1 MFFGQFLWY
10 NPFIKITR
18 NGAMIMTKKL
28 TAWILIATILMSF
41 FTLQIT
47 GFAEESVDL
56 DLSTLSE
63 TDENTEESNE
73 TYFYTWTVEEIDGE
87 TVRSLEL
94 TLDGADIKTLTL
106 PCKSYGKIHV
116 TINTVSDSKIEEIC
130 ESHVFSY
137 SYQWDTITFKGEGNL
152 QIDSANLQGG
162 GNDHMITVSKGAC
175 VEISGEYASL
185 GFGASGNS
193 NSSLNVD
200 GILSVNGNVHC
211 GNVKIGEEGHLT
223 CKRVIA
229 SGIGASDTDEY
240 ANAFVIEDGGKLD
253 ARGDDNW
260 VDDAS
265 GESYS
270 ALVVCAR
277 LESDDAS
284 TVIVLPDGYLSSGF
298 TVVKTDNY
306 VTIDNGDEKAVE
318 ETGFEA
324 GLIYGASSLVLG
336 TVQEKYT
343 IIFENEDGTELQRID
358 LEAGETPVY
367 TGETPTKPADAD
379 YTYTFVGWTP
389 DIEEVTESKTYTA
402 FFDAIPIITTVHTV
416 AFDSKGGSGVEDVTV
431 ADGEMLEKPVNPTK
445 SGYRFKG
452 WFTDAELD
460 EKYDFDTPVTSSFTL
475 YAKWQKKQSPGGGNS
490 GNITISTNVNNYHI
504 VKFEPNNGSEP
515 TEIKVVRYAQLEKPE
530 NPLKEG
536 YVFGGWYTEKELK
549 SPYNFDNVVTES
561 MTLFARWTEAEKYS
575 ENEDDNNGN
584 VDSGHVCYSLKFD
597 DLDITKW
604 YHYDTDYVI
613 GKNIFRGISET
624 MFAPHGNIT
633 RAMMI
638 TVLYR
643 IEGEPEVAGTT
654 TFEDVDM
661 DAYYA
666 DAVIWGQQ
674 NGIIK
679 GYSET
684 EFAPEADILREQ
696 IAAIMHRFAEYKG
709 IDVSVGENTNILSYD
724 DFDEISEY
732 AIHSMCWAVGAE
744 VIKGKTETTLNP
756 QDYAERVEIAAILH
770 RFILTSM

>member
-28 TAWILIATILMSF
+28 TAWILIATMFMSL

-63 TDENTEESNE
+63 TDENTEETTE

-87 TVRSLEL
+87 TVRTLEL
-94 TLDGADIKTLTL
+94 TLDGANIKTLTL
-106 PCKSYGKIHV
+106 PCRSYGELHV
-116 TINTVSDSKIEEIC
+116 IINTVSDSKVEEITG
-130 ESHVFSY
+130 SHVFSY
-137 SYQWDTITFKGEGNL
+137 SYQWNSITFKGEGNL
-152 QIDSANLQGG
+152 KINLVSLQGG
-162 GNDHMITVSKGAC
+162 GNNHIITVAKDAS
-175 VEISGEYASL
+175 VEIYGEYASL
-185 GFGASGNS
+185 NFGASGSS
-193 NSSLNVD
+193 NSTLNVD
-200 GILSVNGNVHC
+200 GTLFVNGNVNC
-211 GNVKIGEEGHLT
+211 GNVKIAESGHLK

-229 SGIGASDTDEY
+229 SGDGAFDTDEH
-240 ANAFVIEDGGKLD
+240 ANTFVMEDGGKLE
-253 ARGDDNW
+253 ALGDNDW
-260 VDDAS
+260 IDDAT
-265 GESYS
+265 GESYG
-270 ALVVCAR
+270 ALVVCAM
-277 LESDDAS
+277 LEDEDES
-284 TVIVLPDGYLSSGF
+284 TVIVLPDGYLPAGYS
-298 TVVKTDNY
+298 VVKTEHY
-306 VTIDNGDEKAVE
+306 VTVDDGDEKAVE
-318 ETGFEA
+318 ETSFEA

-367 TGETPTKPADAD
+367 TGETPTKTADAD

-402 FFDAIPIITTVHTV
+402 VFDAIPVVTTVHTIS
-416 AFDSKGGSGVEDVTV
+416 FDSNGGSEVEDVTV
-431 ADGEMLEKPVNPTK
+431 ADGEMLEKVVNPTK

-452 WFTDAELD
+452 WFTDTELTV
-460 EKYDFDTPVTSSFTL
+460 EYDFDSAVTTSFTL
-475 YAKWQKKQSPGGGNS
+475 YAKWQKKQSSGGG
-490 GNITISTNVNNYHI
+490 GGTTYYHL
-504 VKFEPNNGSEP
+504 VKFNPDNGTEP
-515 TEIKVVRYAQLEKPE
+515 TEIKIVRNTKLSKPE
-530 NPLKEG
+530 DPLKEG
-536 YVFGGWYTEKELK
+536 FSFGGWYTDEQYKT
-549 SPYNFDNVVTES
+549 PYNFDDNVTKNLALYAKWNEVKKDGET
-561 MTLFARWTEAEKYS
+561 
-575 ENEDDNNGN
+575 EDDNNGN
-584 VDSGHVCYSLKFD
+584 GTSGHVCYSLKFD

-604 YHYDTDYVI
+604 YHHDTDYVI
-613 GKNIFRGISET
+613 GKDIFKGVSEK
-624 MFAPHGNIT
+624 MFDPHGNIT

-643 IEGEPEVAGTT
+643 VDGEPEVSGTT

-732 AIHSMCWAVGAE
+732 AIPSMSWAVGAE

-756 QDYAERVEIAAILH
+756 QEYAERVEIAAILH
-770 RFILTSM
+770 RFILSSM